1 MKRLI
6 RVVAT
11 VGIVAA
17 LPSFAAAQGSD
28 DLRIR
33 RFASPGYEGEGMPYR
48 DCSGDL
54 DVYEAEEEEET
65 SGAPFER
72 ETTTASGLS
81 VEEAQ
86 QIRIERQRLLGEQI
100 NQFNELLQT
109 MPATYPNRPE
119 ILFRKAEALRELADA
134 DYLVARAEFNECISN
149 WYECISDAECYEPLP
164 DYVEAIAEYQSIA
177 RNHATY
183 ARLDEVI
190 FRLGETL
197 MENDAAAEGIQYLT
211 RLVSNYPESPYI
223 PDARLLMAEH
233 YFDND
238 LLLAARQNYEEVLNF
253 PESSIYNYAMYKIG
267 WIDINEE
274 LFEEALTKF
283 QTVVANLDANPEDT
297 LDFRNQALNDMLLAY
312 AELDQGWQRA
322 QQYYEN
328 LEGVDFMRR
337 KLTSLAN
344 LYDER
349 GFDESRVAV
358 LEYFM
363 DRFNMDPQM
372 PQWASDMVD
381 ALGNIGIWDRTEAK
395 TREFIAFFD
404 PNGPWAL
411 QNQGETEQLRNARIY
426 SENWL
431 VAIITRNETEA
442 RRLSNPAVTTALWT
456 EVAEDYDEFFERFPD
471 SSDAYEFQFFF
482 AEMLYYQMANS
493 GDCAEH
499 ELEIGP
505 EECERYLR
513 KAGDEYRE
521 VVEMRPDPEAEHAH
535 EAALGALQ
543 VYDGFMER
551 TNPRVNDDL
560 PAPRDFGEI
569 LDPFRNELGEVV
581 PADLNDDA
589 QNYVDIVSWFADLY
603 PDDDSIPAAS
613 WRAASLYLYNGHV
626 GEAAERFETIIEHH
640 PNHRFAQNAGIA
652 AFVCYNEVEDWER
665 IESVARRLLESCEGD
680 TDICDPASLQG
691 AIAYAMNNQAN
702 DLMAAS
708 QTAASIGEVEEA
720 RGLSTQAAE
729 ISVALYR
736 EFPESEWSPQA
747 LSNAAAIYEQAREV
761 DTSIELYEE
770 LLATYPDR
778 TEYPTPET
786 GLVPDAMYTLGLI
799 HDNMADLE
807 TAASWFEQVDAFP
820 QYEYRTEA
828 VLAAGRLREAVS
840 QYDDAIRLYRHYQTL
855 EPTTEETKA
864 IYFQIAAIERDRGN
878 SDAAYDELQRFLDNV
893 TGEPVRRLQ
902 AVYLQADI
910 RREQDQM
917 DAALARYDEV
927 INMYG
932 RGEPTFDEEADIFAG
947 WLTPPGA
954 NYTDESQRLTVLP
967 YVAEAVFWHAEQ
979 DYQTAKAADLT
990 YRAGRQ
996 SELEEK
1002 LTARGDAIVAA
1013 QRSLSVADN
1022 MGDAQWA
1029 VAARTRIGQLYMDFY
1044 RDLYDIPPPD
1054 YDECLDLTRG
1064 DYDACD
1070 QMLEDFDG
1078 ILYEY
1083 GSVLEDKAMASWI
1096 PAREAALSQGIYNE
1110 WTQVIITQM
1119 NDVDRTYRLGGAE
1132 NVVADNTADP
1142 FVSTL
1147 YILDLS
1153 EKIAAFEDF
1162 VEEMPPTPCVEGTPN
1177 CVDGF
1182 LIDTS
1187 APTLEQPSGAT
1198 EMPMGETEMPAG
1210 ATDTVEPAP
1219 AGE

>member
-6 RVVAT
+6 RIVAT
-11 VGIVAA
+11 VSLVAA
-17 LPSFAAAQGSD
+17 VPSFAAAQGSD

-54 DVYEAEEEEET
+54 DTYEEEVDET
-65 SGAPFER
+65 SDTPFQR
-72 ETTTASGLS
+72 DSTTASGLS

-86 QIRIERQRLLGEQI
+86 ELRIERQRVLGEQI
-100 NQFNELLQT
+100 IQFNELLAS
-109 MPATYPNRPE
+109 MPANYPNRPV

-134 DYLVARAEFNECISN
+134 DYLVARAEFNECVSN
-149 WYECISDAECYEPLP
+149 WYECISDTECYEPLP
-164 DYVEAIAEYQSIA
+164 DYAEAIQEYSAIA

-183 ARLDEVI
+183 ERLDEVI

-211 RLVSNYPESPYI
+211 RLVSNYPDSQYI

-233 YFDND
+233 YFEND
-238 LLLAARQNYEEVLNF
+238 LLLAARQNYEEVLNY
-253 PESSIYNYAMYKIG
+253 PASSIYNYAIYKIG
-267 WIDINEE
+267 WIDINED
-274 LFEEALTKF
+274 LYEEALSKF

-312 AELDQGWQRA
+312 AEIDQGWQRA
-322 QQYYEN
+322 REYYEN

-337 KLTSLAN
+337 KLSSLAN

-349 GFDESRVAV
+349 GFDESRIAV

-363 DRFNMDPQM
+363 ERFSMDPNM

-381 ALGNIGIWDRTEAK
+381 ALGNIGIWDRTEDK

-411 QNQGETEQLRNARIY
+411 QNSGETEQLRNARIY

-431 VAIITRNETEA
+431 VAIINRNESEA
-442 RRLSNPAVTTALWT
+442 QRLSDPAATTPLWL
-456 EVAEDYDEFFERFPD
+456 EVVDDYQEFGERFPD
-471 SSDAYEFQFFF
+471 SNDAYDFQFFL
-482 AEMLYYQMANS
+482 AEILYYRLANS
-493 GDCAEH
+493 GDCADH
-499 ELEIGP
+499 ELLIAESD
-505 EECERYLR
+505 CEAYLR
-513 KAGDEYRE
+513 QAGDEYRQ
-521 VVEMRPDPEAEHAH
+521 VVEMQPDPEAEHAH
-535 EAALGALQ
+535 DAAIGALQ
-543 VYDGFMER
+543 VYDEFMER
-551 TNPRVNDDL
+551 TNPRVNADL
-560 PAPRDFGEI
+560 PAPRDFDTL

-581 PADLNDDA
+581 PAQLNEDA
-589 QNYVDIVSWFADLY
+589 QNYVDIVSWFAELY
-603 PDDDSIPAAS
+603 PDDEQIPAAS
-613 WRAASLYLYNGHV
+613 WRAASLYLYSGHV

-652 AFVCYNEVEDWER
+652 AFVCYNEVEDWVK
-665 IESVARRLLESCEGD
+665 IESVARRLLEGCEGD
-680 TDICDPASLQG
+680 TDICDPEALQG

-702 DLMAAS
+702 DLMAEA
-708 QTAASIGEVEEA
+708 QTAAAIGEVEQA
-720 RGLSTQAAE
+720 RTLSTNAAE

-761 DTSIELYEE
+761 DTSISLYEE
-770 LLATYPDR
+770 LLTTYPDR
-778 TEYPTPET
+778 TEYPTPEE

-799 HDNMADLE
+799 HDNMADLD
-807 TAASWFEQVDAFP
+807 TAATWFEQVDAFP

-828 VLAAGRLREAVS
+828 VLSAGRLREALS
-840 QYDDAIRLYRHYQTL
+840 QYDDAIRLYRHYQEL
-855 EPTTEETKA
+855 APTTEETKA
-864 IYFQIAAIERDRGN
+864 IYFQIAAIERDRDN
-878 SDAAYDELQRFLDNV
+878 PDAAYAELQRFLDNV

-910 RREQDQM
+910 RREQGQM

-932 RGEPTFDEEADIFAG
+932 RGEPVFDEDADIFAG
-947 WLTPPGA
+947 WATAPGA
-954 NYTDESQRLTVLP
+954 NFPDEAQRLTVLP
-967 YVAEAVFWHAEQ
+967 YVAESVFWHAEQ

-996 SELEEK
+996 SELEDK
-1002 LTARGDAIVAA
+1002 LATRGEAIVAA
-1013 QRSLSVADN
+1013 QRSLSTADN

-1054 YDECLDLTRG
+1054 YDECLDLTYG

-1110 WTQVIITQM
+1110 WTQVIIRQM
-1119 NDVDRTYRLGGAE
+1119 NDVDRTYRMGGAE
-1132 NVVADNTADP
+1132 GVVADNTADP

-1153 EKIAAFEDF
+1153 EKIEAFEDF
-1162 VEEMPPTPCVEGTPN
+1162 VEELPPTPCVEGTPN

-1198 EMPMGETEMPAG
+1198 EATEMAPMPAG
-1210 ATDTVEPAP
+1210 E
-1219 AGE
+1219 